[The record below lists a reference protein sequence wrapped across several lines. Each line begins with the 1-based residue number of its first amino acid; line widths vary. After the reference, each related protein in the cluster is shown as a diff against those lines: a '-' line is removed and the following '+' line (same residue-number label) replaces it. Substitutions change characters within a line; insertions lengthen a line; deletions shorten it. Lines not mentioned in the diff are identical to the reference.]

1 MLSYGRSLGLSV
13 TLAAVMSGLLG
24 VLVVGWVLLTVNGAL
39 ADTPRAGLYWTM
51 LSVGTVFYVLVLVG
65 VGLYLALSIKAINLN
80 RRQANFTDSVTHELK
95 SPIAS
100 LKLCLQTL
108 ACRQL
113 SPEDQADFHRCMLE
127 DVARLDA
134 LINDILDA
142 GQLDKRTLCAQY
154 EPLELKPLLEA
165 CAGVV
170 QQRYQTEPD
179 AILLD
184 SPNWRLQAPRAMLE
198 MIVRNL
204 MDNAV
209 KYGSVPTEVLVR
221 ATQGPDRALILRV
234 IDNGPGIAPK
244 LRRKIFGRFVRLGVE
259 LERRTKGTGLGLY
272 IVRGA
277 VKQLGGR
284 VRVYDRSKQSGSVF
298 EVTLPNM
305 IQHLQSLH
313 APENSPEN
321 ILDHRPKNG
330 AHFVDA
336 SKRGPSHAPNGRL

>member
-13 TLAAVMSGLLG
+13 TLAAVMSVLLIA
-24 VLVVGWVLLTVNGAL
+24 LVVGWVLLTVKGAL
-39 ADTPRAGLYWTM
+39 ADTPRAGLYWTL
-51 LSVGTVFYVLVLVG
+51 LSIGTTFLVLVLVG

-108 ACRQL
+108 DLRQL
-113 SPEDQADFHRCMLE
+113 NHEEQASFHRCMLE
-127 DVARLDA
+127 DIARLDV

-142 GQLDKRTLCAQY
+142 GQLDKRTIGTQF
-154 EPLELKPLLEA
+154 ETLELKPLLES
-165 CAGVV
+165 CSCIVE
-170 QQRYQTEPD
+170 QRHQIAEGT
-179 AILLD
+179 ILLNAP
-184 SPNWRLQAPRAMLE
+184 SCKLWAPRALLE

-209 KYGSVPTEVLVR
+209 KYGGVPSEVIIQ
-221 ATQGPDRALILRV
+221 ATHAPDRTLILRV

-272 IVRGA
+272 IVRSA
-277 VKQLGGR
+277 TKQLRGS
-284 VRVYDRSKQSGSVF
+284 VRVYDRLDKTGSVF

-305 IQHLQSLH
+305 IT
-313 APENSPEN
+313 A
-321 ILDHRPKNG
+321 
-330 AHFVDA
+330 
-336 SKRGPSHAPNGRL
+336 

>member
-1 MLSYGRSLGLSV
+1 V
-13 TLAAVMSGLLG
+13 TLAAVMSVLLV

-51 LSVGTVFYVLVLVG
+51 LSVGTLLYVLVLAG

-108 ACRQL
+108 DRRQL
-113 SPEDQADFHRCMLE
+113 SSEEQADFHRCMLE

-142 GQLDKRTLCAQY
+142 GQLDKRTLCMQY
-154 EPLELKPLLEA
+154 EPLELVQLFET
-165 CAGVV
+165 CSRVV
-170 QQRYQTEPD
+170 QQRYQIAKD
-179 AILLD
+179 AIILKA
-184 SPNWRLQAPRAMLE
+184 PNLKLQAPRAILE

-209 KYGSVPTEVLVR
+209 KYGSTPTEVIVQ
-221 ATQGPDRALILRV
+221 ATHGPDRELIIQI

-272 IVRGA
+272 IVRSA
-277 VKQLGGR
+277 IKQLRGS
-284 VRVYDRSKQSGSVF
+284 VRVYDRSNQKGSVF

-305 IQHLQSLH
+305 INYSQPLD
-313 APENSPEN
+313 SPERFPESLSEN
-321 ILDHRPKNG
+321 GSNSKHRI
-330 AHFVDA
+330 
-336 SKRGPSHAPNGRL
+336 

>member
-1 MLSYGRSLGLSV
+1 MLSHGRSLGLSV
-13 TLAAVMSGLLG
+13 TLAAVMSVLLIA
-24 VLVVGWVLLTVNGAL
+24 LVVGWVLLTVKGAL
-39 ADTPRAGLYWTM
+39 ADTPRAGLYWTL
-51 LSVGTVFYVLVLVG
+51 LSIGTTFLVLVLVG

-108 ACRQL
+108 DRRQL
-113 SPEDQADFHRCMLE
+113 NPEEQASFHRYMLE
-127 DVARLDA
+127 DVARLDV

-142 GQLDKRTLCAQY
+142 GQLDKRAIGTQF
-154 EPLELKPLLEA
+154 ETLELQPLLES
-165 CAGVV
+165 CSSIVE
-170 QQRYQTEPD
+170 QRHQIAEGTIVLNAPSCK
-179 AILLD
+179 L
-184 SPNWRLQAPRAMLE
+184 RAPRAILE

-209 KYGSVPTEVLVR
+209 KYGGVPSEVIIQ
-221 ATQGPDRALILRV
+221 ATHAPDRTLIIRV

-272 IVRGA
+272 IVRSA
-277 VKQLGGR
+277 TKQLRGS
-284 VRVYDRSKQSGSVF
+284 VRVYDRSDKPGSVF

-305 IQHLQSLH
+305 IT
-313 APENSPEN
+313 A
-321 ILDHRPKNG
+321 
-330 AHFVDA
+330 
-336 SKRGPSHAPNGRL
+336 